1 MKEQNVKKGRIGEA
15 KAEHFLK
22 KSGYKV
28 IQTNYRCSTGEID
41 IIATEG
47 NVLVFLEVK
56 SRKNT
61 EYGNPSEAVGY
72 KKQQHIAKTAITYI
86 KQNNLFSRPV
96 RFDVVEIID
105 DDIRLIKDA
114 FTTDI
119 WY

>member
-1 MKEQNVKKGRIGEA
+1 MKEQNTQKGKIGEA
-15 KAEHFLK
+15 RAVYYLK
-22 KSGYKV
+22 KAGYK
-28 IQTNYRCSTGEID
+28 IINTNYRCSVGEID
-41 IIATEG
+41 IIAIDG

-61 EYGNPSEAVGY
+61 DFGNPAEAVNY

-86 KQNNLFSRPV
+86 KQNNLFDSPV

-105 DDIRLIKDA
+105 DDINLIKDA
-114 FTTDI
+114 FGTDI